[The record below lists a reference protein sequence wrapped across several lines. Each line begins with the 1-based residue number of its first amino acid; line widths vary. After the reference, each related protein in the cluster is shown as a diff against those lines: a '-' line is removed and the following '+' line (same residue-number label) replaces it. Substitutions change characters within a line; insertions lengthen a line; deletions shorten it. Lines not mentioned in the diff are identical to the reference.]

1 MKEDFENLELA
12 KHKKKFKQLRESEL
26 METQRL
32 EANANR
38 KNEENERRNL
48 QVRTSGLIQEET
60 EKKLM
65 SRMFAKSFLRVFKKE
80 NFQVLLDF
88 GIVRSQFELNMGT
101 TLLPKLIGQ
110 AEYNE
115 TFERTGKHDLD
126 ELV

>member
-1 MKEDFENLELA
+1 MKEDFENVELA

-38 KNEENERRNL
+38 KNDENERRNL
-48 QVRTSGLIQEET
+48 QVRTSGLIQEEA

-65 SRMFAKSFLRVFKKE
+65 SRMFPKSFLRVFKKE

-88 GIVRSQFELNMGT
+88 GMVRSQFELNMGA
-101 TLLPKLIGQ
+101 TLLPKLIG
-110 AEYNE
+110 
-115 TFERTGKHDLD
+115 
-126 ELV
+126 